1 MSAAAFS
8 GAAVVTG
15 ASSGIG
21 AAIARKIA
29 ARRQRLVL
37 VARSAATLDAEAAEW
52 RSTFGGEIEVLPL
65 DLVRPG
71 APADLFARTEE
82 RGLAV
87 DLLVNAAGFGWNGPQ
102 REMDTARL
110 RDLLR
115 LNVLA
120 TAELT
125 HLFLGAMA
133 ARGRGEILNVAST
146 AGFYPVPFFAAYGAS
161 KAFLV
166 SFTHALHEEARK
178 DGVTL
183 TALCP
188 GYTKTNFQA
197 VAGMK
202 GAEETPFPEMSADS
216 VAEAGLRALA
226 ARKAV
231 AVAHPL
237 DRVWIAAGRLV
248 PRTVP
253 AKLGALFFSRTRSS
267 GHP

>member
-1 MSAAAFS
+1 MSGPSPETFE
-8 GAAVVTG
+8 AVVTG

-21 AAIARKIA
+21 EAIACRRA
-29 ARRQRLVL
+29 AEGRRLVL
-37 VARSAATLDAEAAEW
+37 VARSADRLEERASEW
-52 RSTFGGEIEVLPL
+52 RSTFGAEIEVLPL

-71 APADLFARTEE
+71 APAELFERTEG
-82 RGLAV
+82 RGRPV
-87 DLLVNAAGFGWNGPQ
+87 DLLVNGAGFGWNGP
-102 REMDTARL
+102 ELELPTERL
-110 RDLLR
+110 RELLT

-133 ARGRGEILNVAST
+133 SRGRGRILNVAST
-146 AGFYPVPFFAAYGAS
+146 AGFYPTPFFAAYGAS
-161 KAFLV
+161 KAFLIA
-166 SFTHALHEEARK
+166 FTHALHEEAGRK
-178 DGVTL
+178 GVTL

-188 GYTKTNFQA
+188 GYTRTNFHA

-202 GAEETPFPEMSADS
+202 GGDETLFPKMSAEA

-226 ARKAV
+226 SGKAV

-248 PRTVP
+248 PRWVP
-253 AKLGALFFSRTRSS
+253 AKLGALFFSRTRL
-267 GHP
+267 

>member
-1 MSAAAFS
+1 MSTPRS
-8 GAAVVTG
+8 PGAAVVTG

-37 VARSAATLDAEAAEW
+37 VARSAPTLDAEAAEW
-52 RSTFGGEIEVLPL
+52 RRTFGGEIEVLPL

-71 APADLFARTEE
+71 APADLFSRTEG
-82 RGLAV
+82 RSIAV

-102 REMDTARL
+102 REMETARL

-146 AGFYPVPFFAAYGAS
+146 SGFYPTPYFAAYGAS
-161 KAFLV
+161 KAFLI
-166 SFTHALHEEARK
+166 SFTHALHEEAKR
-178 DGVTL
+178 DGVTV

-188 GYTKTNFQA
+188 GFTRTNFYA

-202 GAEETPFPEMSADS
+202 GAESTPFPEMTADA

-226 ARKAV
+226 EKRAV
-231 AVAHPL
+231 AVTHPL

-248 PRTVP
+248 PRSVP
-253 AKLGALFFSRTRSS
+253 AKLGALFFSRTRR
-267 GHP
+267 

>member
-1 MSAAAFS
+1 MSAGPGAGS
-8 GAAVVTG
+8 TGAAVVTG

-21 AAIARKIA
+21 AAVARKLA
-29 ARRQRLVL
+29 ARRKRLVL

-52 RSTFGGEIEVLPL
+52 RTTFGGEIDVLPL

-71 APADLFARTEE
+71 APAELFSRTEG

-102 REMDTARL
+102 REMDVARL

-120 TAELT
+120 AAELT

-133 ARGRGEILNVAST
+133 SRGGGGILNIAST
-146 AGFYPVPFFAAYGAS
+146 AAFFPTPYFAAYGAS
-161 KAFLV
+161 KAFLLA
-166 SFTHALHEEARK
+166 FTHALHEEAKR
-178 DGVTL
+178 DGVTV

-188 GYTKTNFQA
+188 GYTRTNFQV
-197 VAGMK
+197 VAEMK
-202 GAEETPFPEMSADS
+202 GAETTPFPEMSADA

-226 ARKAV
+226 AGKAV
-231 AVAHPL
+231 AVTHPL
-237 DRVWIAAGRLV
+237 DRAWIAAGRLV
-248 PRTVP
+248 PRSVP
-253 AKLGALFFSRTRSS
+253 AKLGAFFFSRTRR
-267 GHP
+267 

>member
-1 MSAAAFS
+1 MRAAFAA

-21 AAIARKIA
+21 AAIARKLA

-37 VARSAATLDAEAAEW
+37 VARSAATLEAEAADW
-52 RSTFGGEIEVLPL
+52 RTAFGGEIDVLPI
-65 DLVRPG
+65 DLVRAG
-71 APADLFARTEE
+71 APAELFAGTEG

-102 REMDTARL
+102 REMEAGRL

-133 ARGRGEILNVAST
+133 SRGRGAILNVAST
-146 AGFYPVPFFAAYGAS
+146 AGFYPTPYFAAYGAS
-161 KAFLV
+161 KAFLIA
-166 SFTHALHEEARK
+166 FTHALHEEARR
-178 DGVTL
+178 DGVTV

-188 GYTKTNFQA
+188 GYTRTNFHA
-197 VAGMK
+197 VAEMK
-202 GAEETPFPEMSADS
+202 GAEETPFPEMTAEAVAD
-216 VAEAGLRALA
+216 AGLRALEKG
-226 ARKAV
+226 KAV
-231 AVAHPL
+231 AVTHPL
-237 DRVWIAAGRLV
+237 DRIWIAAGRLV
-248 PRTVP
+248 PRSVP
-253 AKLGALFFSRTRSS
+253 AKVGAFFFSRTRL
-267 GHP
+267 